1 MGIRRVRVSMAIPG
15 STVSQKGDCAGKVY
29 CFCSSEIE
37 HHPSTDAFGC
47 FLSIQ
52 LRFSRRILNGT
63 SAKIWY
69 GAKNIAEN
77 SIDDYMDRA
86 HFPDYDN
93 YNYMQIHI
101 IVLR

>member
-1 MGIRRVRVSMAIPG
+1 MIN
-15 STVSQKGDCAGKVY
+15 
-29 CFCSSEIE
+29 
-37 HHPSTDAFGC
+37 
-47 FLSIQ
+47 IQ
-52 LRFSRRILNGT
+52 RFSRERILNGT

-93 YNYMQIHI
+93 YNYMQII
-101 IVLR
+101 INMKCNKFMNKSREFCCS